1 MKTNKLPHETNVIK
15 KKYRKEGRQYY
26 KNTCRS
32 CGKHI
37 EYKHG
42 DKPAICPYC
51 GEEDYIKPLTE
62 TRLFLLQKKY
72 LKTREDEVLWS
83 MYVLF
88 REYSVSLIKKSLPS
102 TFTYHYQDVEE
113 KASELALIMFEQY
126 KNKPNF
132 EIIKSFGAYLN
143 SKVPQVLWNKREK
156 NEQSHTSIYA
166 HVCEGEHEVIHMTD
180 YFGYDPIFKEYNE
193 YFKEKQKTKDLYDG
207 ISKLLSTIFDRIK
220 DNQDVYYY
228 ILSMIGICR
237 FIKKSGRIEEFYE
250 AFGSKVKPL
259 VDKTMVLIYQFLK
272 EY

>member
-1 MKTNKLPHETNVIK
+1 METNKLPHETNVVK

-88 REYSVSLIKKSLPS
+88 REYSASLIKKSLPS